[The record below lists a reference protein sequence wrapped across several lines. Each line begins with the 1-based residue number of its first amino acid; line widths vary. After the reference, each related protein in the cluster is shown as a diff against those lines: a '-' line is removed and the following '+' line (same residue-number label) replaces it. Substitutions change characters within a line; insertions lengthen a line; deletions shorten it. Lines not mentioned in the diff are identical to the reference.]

1 MTAQAHIPAP
11 NMTAG
16 ERLLHNIRA
25 GSPLIWWSSLAMMA
39 CALICLALGLV
50 DERTFIGQNVW
61 EKPGKFFF
69 SLAVQFSTVAWG
81 MSFLPEASRQAR
93 KISWP
98 VAVMVL
104 IGWLEVAYITFRAAR
119 AEASHF
125 NRSTPLAETAYDL
138 MGMGALIMTA
148 VAFYVGVFIWRR
160 RREGLWTEAAG
171 LGLMLG
177 AVLGT
182 FAGMYM
188 GSQYSHWVGG
198 DATDATGT
206 GFFGW
211 STTGG
216 DLRIA
221 HFVGLHAAQ
230 FIPLAALSGSRLF
243 VWLVALVCAIVTAGT
258 FTLAA
263 SGVPLFSMNPS

>member
-1 MTAQAHIPAP
+1 MTAQTSIARHQQTKAQ
-11 NMTAG
+11 
-16 ERLLHNIRA
+16 RLLADIRE

-39 CALICLALGLV
+39 CAFACLALSLV
-50 DERTFIGQNVW
+50 DERTIIGQNVW
-61 EKPGKFFF
+61 DKPGKFFF

-81 MSFLPEASRQAR
+81 MSFLPEASRQR
-93 KISWP
+93 RRISWP

-125 NRSTPLAETAYDL
+125 NTSTLLAEKACDL
-138 MGMGALIMTA
+138 MGMGALIMTG

-230 FIPLAALSGSRLF
+230 FIPLAALSGNRLF
-243 VWLVALVCAIVTAGT
+243 VWLVALLCVAVTAGT
-258 FTLAA
+258 FALGTT
-263 SGVPLFSMNPS
+263 GMPLFKV

>member
-1 MTAQAHIPAP
+1 MTAQTSIVAHQQ
-11 NMTAG
+11 TKG
-16 ERLLHNIRA
+16 QRLLADIRE

-39 CALICLALGLV
+39 CALACLTLSLV
-50 DERTFIGQNVW
+50 DERTIIGQNVW
-61 EKPGKFFF
+61 DKPGKFFF

-81 MSFLPEASRQAR
+81 MSFLPEAQRQSR

-104 IGWLEVAYITFRAAR
+104 IGWLEVAYITFRAGR

-125 NRSTPLAETAYDL
+125 NHSTPLAEMAYNF
-138 MGMGALIMTA
+138 MGMGALIMTG
-148 VAFYVGVFIWRR
+148 VAFYAGVFIWRR
-160 RREGLWTEAAG
+160 RRDGLWTEAAA

-188 GSQYSHWVGG
+188 GNQYSHWVGG

-230 FIPLAALSGSRLF
+230 FIPFAALSGSRLF
-243 VWLVALVCAIVTAGT
+243 VWLVALICALVTGGT
-258 FTLAA
+258 FAIAIT
-263 SGVPLFSMNPS
+263 GMPLFKV

>member
-1 MTAQAHIPAP
+1 MTAPAHTSIPT
-11 NMTAG
+11 MTAG
-16 ERLLHNIRA
+16 ERLLHDIRA

-39 CALICLALGLV
+39 CALACLALGLA

-81 MSFLPEASRQAR
+81 MSFLPEAARRAR

-125 NRSTPLAETAYDL
+125 NTSTFLAAKAYDL

-148 VAFYVGVFIWRR
+148 VAFYVGVFIWFR

-230 FIPLAALSGSRLF
+230 FIPLAALSGSRLL
-243 VWLVALVCAIVTAGT
+243 VWLVALLCVIVTAGT
-258 FTLAA
+258 FVMGA
-263 SGVPLFSMNPS
+263 SGIPLLRG